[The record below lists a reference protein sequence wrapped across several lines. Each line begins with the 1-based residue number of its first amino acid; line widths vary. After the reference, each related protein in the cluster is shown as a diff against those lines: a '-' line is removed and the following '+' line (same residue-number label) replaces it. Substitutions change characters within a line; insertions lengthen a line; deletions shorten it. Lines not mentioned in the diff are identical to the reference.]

1 MLMNRILG
9 LDHGDRRIGIA
20 ISDPLKIIAKPL
32 KTIDLLKTKN
42 IFYDI
47 NEIIDEYFVCKI
59 IVGLPK
65 TLKNE
70 FSEQTIKVM
79 KFVDLLK
86 ENIEIEVDVYDER
99 LTSKIAKKSLI
110 LQGIKTGHNKSD
122 IDMTAAAVFLQN
134 YLDGIKK

>member
-9 LDHGDRRIGIA
+9 LDHGDRRIGVA

-42 IFYDI
+42 IFHDI
-47 NEIIDEYFVCKI
+47 NEIINKYFVCKI

-65 TLKNE
+65 TLKDE
-70 FSEQTIKVM
+70 FSEQTVKVM

-110 LQGIKTGHNKSD
+110 FQGIKTGHNKSD
-122 IDMTAAAVFLQN
+122 VDMTAAAIFLQN